1 MPDPSSLPSPE
12 SLLPHFRLRAFRH
25 GQREVIESVLGGR
38 DVLCVM
44 PTGGGKSLCY
54 QLPAMAHD
62 GVTLVVSP
70 LIALMKDQVD
80 QLEAL
85 DIPVTFINSTI
96 TAAEQ
101 YDRMDRMIRGEYRL
115 VYVVPE
121 RFRSPRFVAA
131 AQASKIKLLAID
143 EAHCI
148 SQWGHDFR
156 PDYAKL
162 GYFRKLI
169 GNPPTVALTATA
181 TDIVRRDICE
191 LLCLKDPDIFV
202 TGFARPNLYYEVTPV
217 SGEQNKKDAL
227 LEFLERHPGTGII
240 YTSSRKRTE
249 EVAEYINENTRRR
262 AVAYHAGMQPE
273 DRRMVQDEF
282 MTGGRK
288 GENSGENGILPRNLA
303 NLRKKHAEI
312 VVATTAFGM
321 GVDKSDVRFVVHYNM
336 PGSLEGYYQEAGRAG
351 RDGKDSHCLMLFSH
365 SDRFI
370 QEFFIESAY
379 PSRDVVNTVYSY
391 LCSQGELLIQR
402 TQMEIREELGLKIGA
417 DGIAACE
424 QLLETAGV
432 LERLSASENY
442 ATVRIDTDYPRLTDL
457 VSKNAKTRRRVMEAL
472 EEIVGSRRQEMVGF
486 SMEQLLVMTELKQTQ
501 VVAALRQLNQLPF
514 FTYIP
519 PFRGRAIRMIP
530 KNKEDAAAVELGSAG
545 SFRPVF
551 PRFHEL
557 EIDFAEHEK
566 RKLAEY
572 ERMNRVICFAMGTR
586 CRQQEILEY
595 FGEAQ
600 SLPCGN
606 CDNCRAMGI
615 RKSPEERKRMN
626 GVPGVKAEA
635 EKKAAFPDEEFR
647 LPESSAEVVAE
658 NTPPVT
664 ENIVPPAHVDGNT
677 PRVTEP
683 LVEVVR
689 IILSGLARVTIER
702 KFSCGKGLLAQV
714 LCGAKTAKIDEL
726 RLSTISTYGMM
737 STYFQ
742 KDVTVM
748 IDALIA
754 VGLIGQEMTNFGGG
768 FRRPVLVLTEKGTA
782 VMRGTEK
789 IQSPPPFPREI
800 LLRLRCLEEKLSSGK
815 NGTSP
820 TVKNRVPE
828 TPVSLTPAVVNP
840 VAAVKKRTPLM
851 EADAVARASFQW
863 TAELLA
869 AGFSLAECEQI
880 RRLSRQ
886 SLLEHVLQAVDAG
899 EKIARQSIFTDAR
912 WSEISSALASAGG
925 KLDVTHLMRL
935 SQDAGV
941 TTMEVML
948 FTKLKN
954 GE

>member
-1 MPDPSSLPSPE
+1 MT
-12 SLLPHFRLRAFRH
+12 HFNLRAFRH
-25 GQREVIESVLGGR
+25 GQQEVIEAVLGGR

-54 QLPAMAHD
+54 QLPAMAHT

-85 DIPVTFINSTI
+85 NIPVTFINSTI
-96 TAAEQ
+96 SPAEQ
-101 YDRMDRMIRGEYRL
+101 YDRMDRMVQGEYRL

-121 RFRSPRFVAA
+121 RFRSPRFIASAKAA
-131 AQASKIKLLAID
+131 DIRLLAID

-162 GYFRKLI
+162 GYFRKVI

-181 TDIVRRDICE
+181 TDTVRRDICE
-191 LLCLKDPDIFV
+191 LLCLKEPEIFV
-202 TGFARPNLYYEVTPV
+202 TGFARPNLFYEVTPV

-227 LEFLERHPGTGII
+227 LEFLGAHPGTGII

-249 EVAEYINENTRRR
+249 EVAAFINESTRRR
-262 AVAYHAGMQPE
+262 AVAYHAGMAAE

-282 MTGGRK
+282 MTGGRRHA
-288 GENSGENGILPRNLA
+288 GVIPLQGNG
-303 NLRKKHAEI
+303 RKKHAEI

-321 GVDKSDVRFVVHYNM
+321 GVDKADVRFVVHYNM

-351 RDGKDSHCLMLFSH
+351 RDGLDSHCLMLFSH

-379 PSRDVVNTVYSY
+379 PSRDVVRTVYEY

-442 ATVRIDTDYPRLTDL
+442 ATVRVDTDYARLADL
-457 VSKNAKTRRRVMEAL
+457 VSKNARTRRRVLEAL
-472 EEIVGSRRQEMVGF
+472 EQIVGPRRNEMVGF
-486 SMEQLLVMTELKQTQ
+486 SMDQLLAMTDLKQTS
-501 VVAALRQLNQLPF
+501 VATALRQLNQLPF

-519 PFRGRAIRMIP
+519 AFRGRAIRMIP
-530 KNKEDAAAVELGSAG
+530 KNREDAGAAEHGAAEN
-545 SFRPVF
+545 FRPVF
-551 PRFHEL
+551 PQFHEL
-557 EIDFAEHEK
+557 DVDFEEHEK

-572 ERMNRVICFAMGTR
+572 DRMNRVICFAMGTR

-595 FGEAQ
+595 FGEAESQ
-600 SLPCGN
+600 PCGN
-606 CDNCRAMGI
+606 CDNCRVMGI
-615 RKSPEERKRMN
+615 RRQA
-626 GVPGVKAEA
+626 GVSA
-635 EKKAAFPDEEFR
+635 EKPVVSEKKTAFPDEEFR
-647 LPESSAEVVAE
+647 LPGGEEEASSVSAPEAPPVAE
-658 NTPPVT
+658 KVAAPP
-664 ENIVPPAHVDGNT
+664 EKKPDGNA
-677 PRVTEP
+677 PQVTEP

-689 IILSGLARVTIER
+689 IILSGLARITLER
-702 KFSCGKGLLAQV
+702 NFSCGKGLLAQV
-714 LCGAKTAKIDEL
+714 LCGAKTAKIEEL
-726 RLSTISTYGMM
+726 RLSTISTYGML
-737 STYFQ
+737 SSYFQ

-748 IDALIA
+748 VDALIA
-754 VGLIGQEMTNFGGG
+754 VGLIGQEMMSFAGG
-768 FRRPVLVLTEKGTA
+768 FRRPVLVLTDKGAA

-789 IQSPPPFPREI
+789 ILSPPPFPREI
-800 LLRLRCLEEKLSSGK
+800 LLRLRCLEETLASRQ
-815 NGTSP
+815 N
-820 TVKNRVPE
+820 
-828 TPVSLTPAVVNP
+828 TPASSSRKTE
-840 VAAVKKRTPLM
+840 AGAVTQSVPQKRTPLSD
-851 EADAVARASFQW
+851 ADAVARASFHW

-869 AGFSLAECEQI
+869 AGFSLAECEII
-880 RRLSRQ
+880 RRLPRQ
-886 SLLEHVLQAVDAG
+886 ALLEHVMQALEAG
-899 EKIARQSIFTDAR
+899 EKIARHHIFTETR
-912 WSEISSALASAGG
+912 WEALSAALADAGG
-925 KLDVTHLMRL
+925 KLDITRLAQL

-941 TTMEVML
+941 STLEVMM
-948 FTKLKN
+948 FVKMQN
-954 GE
+954 GK